1 MEHAASGGDG
11 PPPAESGG
19 YEPALVGQQTR
30 ENTTN
35 RWKGTP
41 LREADLP
48 TAMIIGASRG
58 IGLELARQYAAAGWR
73 VHATTRTPAQPGALG
88 AIGGEMVIHAL
99 DVCHA
104 PQLETLVQAVTTEG
118 IDVLIHNAGVAGR
131 GMDAAEVRRIN
142 TDAPLRVT
150 QALLPAVT
158 RSSEKKLVLVTSQLG
173 ARRGRTGSLGL
184 YGDSKAAL
192 NDAFRA
198 HVPAWGRGGLVA
210 IVMHPGWVR
219 TDMGGAMAPLS
230 VEESVRGMREVI
242 ARLTPAEHGRFWTWE
257 GREHPW

>member
-1 MEHAASGGDG
+1 M
-11 PPPAESGG
+11 
-19 YEPALVGQQTR
+19 
-30 ENTTN
+30 
-35 RWKGTP
+35 
-41 LREADLP
+41 P
-48 TAMIIGASRG
+48 TALIIGASRG

-88 AIGGEMVIHAL
+88 AIGGEVVIHAL
-99 DVCHA
+99 DVRHT
-104 PQLETLVQAVTTEG
+104 PPLETLAQSVATEG

-131 GMDAAEVRRIN
+131 GMDATEVRRIN
-142 TDAPLRVT
+142 ADAPIRVA
-150 QALLPAVT
+150 QALLPAVI

-173 ARRGRTGSLGL
+173 ARRGSKGSLGL

-198 HVPAWGRGGLVA
+198 HAPAWGRRRLVA

-230 VEESVRGMREVI
+230 VEESVRGMRQVI
-242 ARLTPAEHGRFWTWE
+242 ARLTPADHGRFLTWE

>member
-1 MEHAASGGDG
+1 M
-11 PPPAESGG
+11 
-19 YEPALVGQQTR
+19 
-30 ENTTN
+30 
-35 RWKGTP
+35 
-41 LREADLP
+41 P

-58 IGLELARQYAAAGWR
+58 IGLELVRQYAAAGWR

-88 AIGGEMVIHAL
+88 ALGGEVLIHTL
-99 DVCHA
+99 DVRHA
-104 PQLETLVQAVTTEG
+104 APLETLVQAVSTEG

-131 GMDAAEVRRIN
+131 SMNPEEVRRIN
-142 TDAPLRVT
+142 TEAPIRVA

-158 RSSEKKLVLVTSQLG
+158 RSREKKLVVVTSQLG
-173 ARRGRTGSLGL
+173 ARRGSTGSLGL

-198 HVPAWGRGGLVA
+198 HASAWGRGGLIA

-219 TDMGGAMAPLS
+219 TDMGGAGAPLS
-230 VEESVRGMREVI
+230 VEESVYGIRQVI
-242 ARLTPAEHGRFWTWE
+242 ARLTPAHHGRFWTWE